1 MYGNFLGLYP
11 FGEIFQDTQAT
22 DSEEIIIT
30 TPIVL
35 FERIE
40 TSLYVS
46 FIIVWP
52 WYFHLLSPSD
62 FFRFII
68 QEKYHFRTYM
78 IIEILS

>member
-11 FGEIFQDTQAT
+11 FGEIFQDTRAT

-46 FIIVWP
+46 SIIVFSSVKP
-52 WYFHLLSPSD
+52 
-62 FFRFII
+62 
-68 QEKYHFRTYM
+68 E
-78 IIEILS
+78 